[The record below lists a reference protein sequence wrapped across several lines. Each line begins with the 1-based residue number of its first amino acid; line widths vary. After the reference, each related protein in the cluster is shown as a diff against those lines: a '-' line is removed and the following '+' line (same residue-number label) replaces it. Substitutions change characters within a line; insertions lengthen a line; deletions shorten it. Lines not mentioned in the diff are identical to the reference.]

1 MADTSRG
8 RIEPIRRLKVA
19 DSVAEQLE
27 LMITRGDYAPG
38 DKLPPERVLAEE
50 FGVGRSSM
58 REAIR
63 VVEANG
69 LLRTDHGVGVFVV
82 SNTRRPADLSQ
93 VLLTDEYSV
102 QELFEVRLSLER
114 DAAGFA
120 AQRITAAEAGELQ
133 GIIAAAAEPGLS
145 DDAFVALDAELHRTI
160 ARITKNTLLLRLF
173 ETIEPLFVVYSH
185 RVIGLPGR
193 RETAHAGH
201 CAIVEAVVGNRVR
214 DAKSAAVRHIREV
227 EREILAH
234 LGQAGDAVGRPAAS
248 GS

>member
-1 MADTSRG
+1 MTSPSRS

-38 DKLPPERVLAEE
+38 DKLPPERALAEE

-69 LLRTDHGVGVFVV
+69 LLRTDHGIGVFVV
-82 SNTRRPADLSQ
+82 SSTRRPAGLSEL
-93 VLLTDEYSV
+93 LLTDEFTV

-120 AQRITAAEAGELQ
+120 AQRITPDEVAELE

-145 DDAFVALDAELHRTI
+145 DAGFVALDATLHRTI
-160 ARITKNTLLLRLF
+160 ARITKNTLLLRMF
-173 ETIEPLFVVYSH
+173 ETIEPLFVEYSH
-185 RVIGLPGR
+185 RVIDLSGR
-193 RETAHAGH
+193 RKTAHVGH
-201 CAIVEAVVGNRVR
+201 CAIVDAVVGGRVR
-214 DAKSAAVRHIREV
+214 DARTAAVRHIREV
-227 EREILAH
+227 ERDILAH
-234 LGQAGDAVGRPAAS
+234 LGHTGGPESRRATSRS
-248 GS
+248 

>member
-1 MADTSRG
+1 MSGSGG
-8 RIEPIRRLKVA
+8 RIEPVRRLKVA

-27 LMITRGDYAPG
+27 LMISRGDYAPG
-38 DKLPPERVLAEE
+38 DKLPPERVLADE

-82 SNTRRPADLSQ
+82 STTRRPTNLSQ
-93 VLLTDEYSV
+93 LLIDERFSV

-120 AQRITAAEAGELQ
+120 ARRITAAEAGELH
-133 GIIAAAAEPGLS
+133 GLIAAAAEPGLS
-145 DDAFVALDAELHRTI
+145 DDRFIELDAQLHRTI
-160 ARITKNTLLLRLF
+160 AQITKNTLLLRLF
-173 ETIEPLFVVYSH
+173 EAIGPLFVTYSH
-185 RVIGLPGR
+185 QVIGLPGR

-201 CAIVEAVVGNRVR
+201 SAIVEAVAGHRVR
-214 DAKSAAVRHIREV
+214 DAQSAAVRHIREV
-227 EREILAH
+227 ERDILNH
-234 LGQAGDAVGRPAAS
+234 LRQPDANGPADRS
-248 GS
+248 RTP

>member
-1 MADTSRG
+1 MTGAARG
-8 RIEPIRRLKVA
+8 RIEPVRRLKVA

-27 LMITRGDYAPG
+27 LMIGRGDYAVG
-38 DKLPPERVLAEE
+38 DKLPPERVLADE

-82 SNTRRPADLSQ
+82 NSTRRPANLSQ
-93 VLLTDEYSV
+93 VLIDEQFSV

-120 AQRITAAEAGELQ
+120 ARRVTAAEADELWR
-133 GIIAAAAEPGLS
+133 IIAAATEPGLS
-145 DDAFVALDAELHRTI
+145 DAGFIELDAKLHRTI

-173 ETIEPLFVVYSH
+173 ESIGPLFVTYSH
-185 RVIGLPGR
+185 QVIGLPGR

-201 CAIVEAVVGNRVR
+201 SAIVDAVTSGRVR
-214 DAKSAAVRHIREV
+214 DARSAAVRHIREV
-227 EREILAH
+227 ERDILNR
-234 LGQAGDAVGRPAAS
+234 LRQPRDPS
-248 GS
+248 P